1 VIGDDQVDLQD
12 DQVDQDE
19 EEQEQ
24 QMEVPLIKK
33 SRDPRDLIYEAM
45 KMRTGNWRPWDNERV
60 EIVGG
65 GILEKKMLAN
75 NDGGGVEVDREGLQH
90 ESRGCKQSFISIRN
104 RSSVILRWKTVF

>member
-90 ESRGCKQSFISIRN
+90 ESRGC
-104 RSSVILRWKTVF
+104 